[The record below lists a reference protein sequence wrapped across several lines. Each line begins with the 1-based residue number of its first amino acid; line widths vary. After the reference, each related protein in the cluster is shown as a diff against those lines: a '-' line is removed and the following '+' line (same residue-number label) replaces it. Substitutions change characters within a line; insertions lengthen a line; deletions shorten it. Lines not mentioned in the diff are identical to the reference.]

1 MTSALKNLQPVAAEA
16 DDQEEIWRHEF
27 EYGGY
32 GAVKRTLSGTN
43 GWDEPKRAFAFRW
56 LREKES
62 EVSQREKK
70 MQLDT
75 VRIEKDVEELRQ
87 GLARLQKDTA
97 QLQEDKAQMERD
109 TRQMLWGSLAAIVVA
124 ASGFCVSM
132 NHFVGEPHPDKGPS
146 AFAQNAPMSGA
157 AAAQADAGKLEQ
169 HGQPQHAIKR
179 ATAHKVV
186 RNTAPQ

>member
-1 MTSALKNLQPVAAEA
+1 MTSVLKNLQPVAAEA
-16 DDQEEIWRHEF
+16 EDQEEIWRHEF

-56 LREKES
+56 LREKEG

-75 VRIEKDVEELRQ
+75 VRIEKDIDELRQ
-87 GLARLQKDTA
+87 GLARLQKDTER
-97 QLQEDKAQMERD
+97 LQEDKIQAERD
-109 TRQMLWGSLAAIVVA
+109 TRQIFWGSLAAIVVA

-132 NHFVGEPHPDKGPS
+132 NHLTGESHPDKGPS

-157 AAAQADAGKLEQ
+157 AAAPADTGKPAQRE
-169 HGQPQHAIKR
+169 PMQHAAKR
-179 ATAHKVV
+179 AAAHKIV